1 MRWTARADSPIVLSR
16 PAVAPSVMPC
26 SSKTRPAEAPQG
38 ETPQGETPRRAGIS
52 DEFQTSM

>member
-1 MRWTARADSPIVLSR
+1 
-16 PAVAPSVMPC
+16 MPC